1 MRSVLLICIFSTR
14 SLPWWRKRMG
24 YQGSGHSDFLWI
36 SGSGAAGLGCE
47 AALASAG
54 AWGDLSS

>member
-1 MRSVLLICIFSTR
+1 MD
-14 SLPWWRKRMG
+14 

-47 AALASAG
+47 AALASARVGGLSLNLSISKG
-54 AWGDLSS
+54 ADYRLYIAN